1 MRDISYSLAL
11 DRIYDC
17 SIRFFGIFSW
27 WKLYDTGS
35 ITRTDDN
42 RFYYYYY
49 PYYYYYYYYYHSHSD
64 DFYPVLYEKR
74 DSRGLVQSASSI
86 LLLQSILGIS
96 LRSGKPPW
104 VFSGECVCV
113 CVCVCVHLIITMPCN
128 CQSAP
133 ARVSGR
139 MWERVRLTSDLKS
152 LYKYIYSLYIHMHN
166 FKKMRVSERE
176 RSDAM
181 QLV

>member
-49 PYYYYYYYYYHSHSD
+49 PHYYYYYYYYHSHSD
-64 DFYPVLYEKR
+64 DFLPCTLRKETHVAWYR
-74 DSRGLVQSASSI
+74 VQVQFFYFNPSSVFRCEAESPPGFSAAS
-86 LLLQSILGIS
+86 
-96 LRSGKPPW
+96 
-104 VFSGECVCV
+104 VCV